1 MKDSKPTRRAF
12 IKVRFTDAEKAEAMD
27 RAAAF
32 GMTLSDFIRQR
43 TLDFRLRQ
51 SPLEKERNRLL
62 ARIASSMN
70 QIARWANT
78 YKAGMD
84 AVRVIAALADTRD
97 ALKADTPPAPCA
109 SDEEQPC

>member
-32 GMTLSDFIRQR
+32 DMTLSDFIRQR

-62 ARIASSMN
+62 AHIASSMN

-109 SDEEQPC
+109 SDEVQPC